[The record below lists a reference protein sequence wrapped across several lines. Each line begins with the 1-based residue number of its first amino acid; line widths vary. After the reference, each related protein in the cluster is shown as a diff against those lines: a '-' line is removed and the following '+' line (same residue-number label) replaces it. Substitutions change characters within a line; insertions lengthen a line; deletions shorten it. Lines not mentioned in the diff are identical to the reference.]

1 MQVQS
6 GWNIWVYFPCQ
17 INFVCFNSYQIVW
30 PSWPDMLSK
39 YSLLQQHLHGNF
51 LQATKMNHGI
61 AQMSRILQYETL
73 PFLNIN
79 LPGKRWSRAGCY
91 CAACAQGKKWRQKH
105 NIKRFS
111 EDTLQ
116 NSIGQH
122 STEVG
127 PRKVRPKTAKHTPP
141 PPSLQIKGKLQVH
154 KLHTHWI
161 PSVLWKYVPMLTD
174 ELISLELQSKF
185 NVCLKKW
192 WGQTLDSQE
201 PDNHRFIGKLELSV
215 PTYQWYGFQK

>member
-61 AQMSRILQYETL
+61 AQMSHILQYETL

-127 PRKVRPKTAKHTPP
+127 PRKVRPKTAKHTLPP
-141 PPSLQIKGKLQVH
+141 PLTANKGQAASTQITNSLNPISFMKICPNADRW
-154 KLHTHWI
+154 TH
-161 PSVLWKYVPMLTD
+161 LTWTA
-174 ELISLELQSKF
+174 E
-185 NVCLKKW
+185 
-192 WGQTLDSQE
+192 
-201 PDNHRFIGKLELSV
+201 
-215 PTYQWYGFQK
+215 